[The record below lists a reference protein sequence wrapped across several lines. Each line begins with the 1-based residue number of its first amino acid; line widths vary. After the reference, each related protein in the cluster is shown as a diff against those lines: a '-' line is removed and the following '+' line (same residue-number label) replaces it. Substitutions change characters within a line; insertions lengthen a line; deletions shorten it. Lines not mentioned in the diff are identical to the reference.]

1 MRQLGDAQDPDSPL
15 PRFAIAN
22 LRATFR
28 NIPADDLPLRRQE
41 LLETASLAAAR
52 AELENAAQLIQD
64 QGLKQVADSQRLQ
77 RGKLQAWMWQ
87 WSKDLSARLAKDIE
101 ALEKKTSD
109 PNNKAKAK
117 AAADTDLLLYLR
129 LLSPEKMALVTILE
143 VMRSSGAG
151 GIADGLK
158 TLRGL
163 IQVGKAIETE
173 YRAATIQNML
183 GKDSRSMFAGGV
195 QSGKDNQRAV
205 NRLWQQVGKASTT
218 SEKANEADKQRIAN
232 LDHSHA
238 MEVLRKVWTPD
249 WTQQKH
255 VAVGAVL
262 MNALVDTAKI
272 ERTMTDED
280 GVVQYVRTYRLIT

>member
-205 NRLWQQVGKASTT
+205 NRLWQQVGKASST

-280 GVVQYVRTYRLIT
+280 GVVQYVPTYRLFT

>member
-183 GKDSRSMFAGGV
+183 GKDSRNMFAGGV

-280 GVVQYVRTYRLIT
+280 GVVQYVPTYRLIT